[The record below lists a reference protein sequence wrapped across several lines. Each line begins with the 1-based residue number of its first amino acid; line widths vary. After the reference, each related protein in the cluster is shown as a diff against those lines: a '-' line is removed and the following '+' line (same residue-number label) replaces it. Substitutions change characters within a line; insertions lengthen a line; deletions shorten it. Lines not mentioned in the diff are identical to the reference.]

1 MKQPSLVARILP
13 PVVTFLGAVVLW
25 EIVVRA
31 CDVPEY
37 MVPAPSAVGTA
48 AAKNAGPLARGFLLT
63 AQGAL
68 LGWLL
73 SALVGVATAVVL
85 AASRTLER
93 AVYPFTVFLQTVPLV
108 TIAPLLVI
116 WFGYGLRPVIASAFV
131 VSLFPVIANT
141 LTGLRSVDPN
151 LRDLF
156 RLYGASRGARLFKLE
171 LPSALPSMFTGF
183 RISAGLAVIGAIVGE
198 FFTSYAGEDA
208 GLGVLVTSWLKQYH
222 TDRVFAAVA
231 LASLLGL
238 LLFAAVNAA
247 GRLLLRNWHASA
259 REA

>member
-1 MKQPSLVARILP
+1 VNSLLQRLAPPALTLLITVILWE
-13 PVVTFLGAVVLW
+13 AVVRGC
-25 EIVVRA
+25 E
-31 CDVPEY
+31 VPEY
-37 MVPAPSAVGTA
+37 MVPAPSVVA
-48 AAKNAGPLARGFLLT
+48 AAAWNNAGTLWNGFLLT
-63 AQGAL
+63 TLGAV
-68 LGWLL
+68 LGGLL
-73 SALVGVATAVVL
+73 SALVGVCVAIVL
-85 AASRTLER
+85 AGSRHLER
-93 AVYPFTVFLQTVPLV
+93 AFYPFTVFLQTVPLV

-116 WFGYGLRPVIASAFV
+116 WFGYGLRPVIVSAFV

-141 LTGLRSVDPN
+141 LNGLRSVDPN

-156 RLYGASRGARLFKLE
+156 RLYGASRLDRLLKLE
-171 LPSALPSMFTGF
+171 LPAAVPSMFTGF

-238 LLFAAVNAA
+238 LMFSAVNLA
-247 GRLLLRNWHASA
+247 GHLLLRRWHASA
-259 REA
+259 QDAE